1 MPSPVSSSPEAQCR
15 RRRWGTSLPRSP
27 RAPPSR
33 RPLRSAGSR
42 SPLFSQMAKRT
53 IMNATA
59 LSVSP
64 AKDLRQV

>member
-33 RPLRSAGSR
+33 RRAQERRLSIT
-42 SPLFSQMAKRT
+42 PLFP
-53 IMNATA
+53 NG
-59 LSVSP
+59 
-64 AKDLRQV
+64 